1 MNLSVIRVSILLKIV
16 HTRHPNFFCLFF
28 EFLIE
33 LINLLFI
40 HINQFSLL
48 IDLITSLFLFYFNG
62 FISKS
67 FLFDIFFLIILRIF
81 IIFIV
86 LNNFPTFRII
96 SLCFVFH
103 FLFSDGLAVRSY
115 HSFGCI
121 GLTDEISVSS
131 WLKVLE
137 ISKMIQVEIIK
148 PSHSTFKE
156 IFSERISE
164 HSKVSHHSISHVKE
178 VFKNISMLNLSC
190 ILISFFSSHLNY
202 NPS

>member
-16 HTRHPNFFCLFF
+16 HSWHPNFFSLFF

-40 HINQFSLL
+40 HINQFSFL
-48 IDLITSLFLFYFNG
+48 IDLISSLFFFYFNG

-67 FLFDIFFLIILRIF
+67 FLFDIFFLIIFRIF

-103 FLFSDGLAVRSY
+103 FLFSDRLAIRSY
-115 HSFGCI
+115 HSFRSI
-121 GLTDEISVSS
+121 RLTDKISVSS
-131 WLKVLE
+131 GLKVLE
-137 ISKMIQVEIIK
+137 ISKMI
-148 PSHSTFKE
+148 
-156 IFSERISE
+156 
-164 HSKVSHHSISHVKE
+164 
-178 VFKNISMLNLSC
+178 
-190 ILISFFSSHLNY
+190 
-202 NPS
+202 

>member
-1 MNLSVIRVSILLKIV
+1 MNLSVIGVSILLKIV
-16 HTRHPNFFCLFF
+16 NSRHPNFFCFFF

-48 IDLITSLFLFYFNG
+48 IDLITSLFFSYFNG

-67 FLFDIFFLIILRIF
+67 FLFYIFFLIILRIF

-115 HSFGCI
+115 HSFRGI
-121 GLTDEISVSS
+121 RLTDEISVSS
-131 WLKVLE
+131 GLKVLE

-148 PSHSTFKE
+148 HSHSALHE
-156 IFSERISE
+156 IISERISE
-164 HSKVSHHSISHVKE
+164 PKASQHSISHVKE
-178 VFKNISMLNLSC
+178 VFKNVSMLNLSC
-190 ILISFFSSHLNY
+190 VLISFFSSHLNY